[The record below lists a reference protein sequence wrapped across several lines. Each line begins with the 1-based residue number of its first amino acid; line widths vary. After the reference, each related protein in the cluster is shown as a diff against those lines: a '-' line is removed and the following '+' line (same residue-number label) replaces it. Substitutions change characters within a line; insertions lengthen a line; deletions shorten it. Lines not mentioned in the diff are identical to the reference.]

1 MIGLTFWI
9 EKRNFQ
15 EFSLLLYTDP
25 VIGSWLKSC
34 IGLGLFIVSSFTLFF
49 FFKFVFIILFF
60 FYHLDFYSLCM
71 EVPGDP
77 ESADAASI
85 VVVKT
90 KAGTSFQDLEV
101 EEKLI
106 KDRKKSFDLAK
117 EALQNNLA
125 NDNVIEKKMLT
136 YNTPK
141 VIDAILD
148 SDTNLDVEGK
158 SAPDTTVEEKAG
170 STGTETGLALVP
182 VVADLDIDQLR
193 EQLDRANNRQ
203 INLEDK
209 LNKNERDLNYISN
222 DRDILYNLYC
232 NGFTSLRF
240 REEELEETRRILYET
255 ENKLVKSE
263 EDLREIRLYNAFN
276 ININNVIVSSDDLS
290 DPKEEERSSSETS
303 DDSYDDERPLNSKVM
318 EIITRGPSNISSHS
332 DERKE
337 SPSNLT
343 FLGVALFVSI
353 SSLKYLISFFS

>member
-1 MIGLTFWI
+1 
-9 EKRNFQ
+9 
-15 EFSLLLYTDP
+15 
-25 VIGSWLKSC
+25 
-34 IGLGLFIVSSFTLFF
+34 
-49 FFKFVFIILFF
+49 
-60 FYHLDFYSLCM
+60 M

-90 KAGTSFQDLEV
+90 KAGTSFQAL
-101 EEKLI
+101 EEKLA
-106 KDRKKSFDLAK
+106 KDRKKSFDSAK
-117 EALQNNLA
+117 SLLE
-125 NDNVIEKKMLT
+125 NDNVFAKMQST
-136 YNTPK
+136 YLASLALN
-141 VIDAILD
+141 
-148 SDTNLDVEGK
+148 TNLDVEGK
-158 SAPDTTVEEKAG
+158 SGPDTTVEEKAG
-170 STGTETGLALVP
+170 STGTETALALVP

-193 EQLDRANNRQ
+193 EKLDRANNRQ

-209 LNKNERDLNYISN
+209 LNKNERDLNYITN

-232 NGFTSLRF
+232 NEFTSLRF

-290 DPKEEERSSSETS
+290 DPKEEERSSSEVS
-303 DDSYDDERPLNSKVM
+303 DDSYDDERPLNSRVM

-343 FLGVALFVSI
+343 LGIALFVSV
-353 SSLKYLISFFS
+353 SSLKCLIAFFW